1 MLLQYIEET
10 EEIAM
15 SGLKENRHILDMI
28 VKELLEN
35 SRITG
40 LVNERIRLFSFIVL
54 VHNQIAVL
62 IIERSIPSLQIFFFF
77 FFCLYLLSIYI
88 LNW

>member
-62 IIERSIPSLQIFFFF
+62 IIE
-77 FFCLYLLSIYI
+77 
-88 LNW
+88 

>member
-1 MLLQYIEET
+1 
-10 EEIAM
+10 M

-62 IIERSIPSLQIFFFF
+62 IIE
-77 FFCLYLLSIYI
+77 
-88 LNW
+88 

>member
-1 MLLQYIEET
+1 MQYIEET

-40 LVNERIRLFSFIVL
+40 LVNEHICLFSFTL
-54 VHNQIAVL
+54 QFTAL
-62 IIERSIPSLQIFFFF
+62 ITFALQSA
-77 FFCLYLLSIYI
+77 YS
-88 LNW
+88 